1 MRKEIPTESVEEVGA
16 AREEEIW
23 SFITENF
30 MIGQNPAE
38 LKSDT
43 SFLDNGIVD
52 SLGVLELVSFIEDRF
67 GIEVKDE
74 ELVPE
79 NLDSIENL
87 LSYIVRKQAE

>member
-1 MRKEIPTESVEEVGA
+1 MESGQEIRA
-16 AREEEIW
+16 AREEEIR
-23 SFITENF
+23 SFITDNF

-38 LKSDT
+38 LKNST

-52 SLGVLELVSFIEDRF
+52 SLGVLELVSFIEEKF

-79 NLDSIENL
+79 NLDSIDNL
-87 LSYIVRKQAE
+87 LTYIAKKQAE